1 MAYGNHFLDTLEP
14 DDAAALH
21 PHLRRVEVEAG
32 RVLIE
37 QDSDIPEV
45 HFPADA
51 QLANLERFPDGWAI
65 QTALIGRE
73 GLSGLAPFMA
83 GLPCGW
89 EVAVR
94 TPGTIWVMPAK
105 VLFERFLV
113 SAPLLM
119 KLCRLSYIY
128 QMQAAQHAA
137 CNALHAAL
145 PRVARWLLTAAD
157 LTPGEPIRFT
167 QEELAG
173 LLGAQ
178 RTTINETA
186 NQLKDRGAIRHSRGV
201 VRILDRGLLERLACD
216 CYAMER
222 GRIEGAGVMPEARPE
237 G

>member
-1 MAYGNHFLDTLEP
+1 MAYGNHFLDTLAP
-14 DDAAALH
+14 DDEAALR

-37 QDSDIPEV
+37 QDTDVDEV

-51 QLANLERFPDGWAI
+51 QLANLERFADGWAI
-65 QTALIGRE
+65 QTAVVGRE

-83 GLPCGW
+83 ALPCGW

-94 TPGTIWVMPAK
+94 SRGTIWAMPAK
-105 VLFERFLV
+105 ALMDRFMV
-113 SAPLLM
+113 SKPLLL
-119 KLCRLSYIY
+119 KLLRLSYVY
-128 QMQAAQHAA
+128 QMQAVQHAA
-137 CNALHAAL
+137 CNAVHAAL

-157 LTPGEPIRFT
+157 LTPGERIPLT

-178 RTTINETA
+178 RTTINEAA
-186 NQLKDRGAIRHSRGV
+186 NQLKARGAIRYSRGV
-201 VRILDRGLLERLACD
+201 VKILDRGMLERLACE

-222 GRIEGAGVMPEARPE
+222 ARIEAAGTAP
-237 G
+237 

>member
-1 MAYGNHFLDTLEP
+1 MAYGNHFLDTLDPADE
-14 DDAAALH
+14 AALR
-21 PHLRRVEVEAG
+21 PHLRRLAVEPG
-32 RVLIE
+32 QVLIE
-37 QDSDIPEV
+37 QDGPIPEV

-65 QTALIGRE
+65 QTALVGRE

-89 EVAVR
+89 EVAAR
-94 TPGTIWVMPAK
+94 TRGTVWAAPAK

-113 SAPLLM
+113 SRPLLM
-119 KLCRLSYIY
+119 KLLGLSYVY

-137 CNALHAAL
+137 CNAVHAAL
-145 PRVARWLLTAAD
+145 PRVARWLLTASD
-157 LTPGEPIRFT
+157 MTPGEPIPLT

-178 RTTINETA
+178 RTTVNEAA
-186 NQLKDRGAIRHSRGV
+186 NQLRDRGAIRYSRGV
-201 VRILDRGLLERLACD
+201 VRILDRPLLERLACE

-222 GRIEGAGVMPEARPE
+222 GRIEDAGAMPEARE